1 MTETIKTNQHYYTK
15 EFSSYDNTENNFV
28 ANQELTVTITLN
40 EYRQLIEVK
49 SKKDKEIE
57 YYRNRYWE
65 KKSEAEK
72 LKEENSKLKNTI
84 FNLQTDEGEEDLT
97 NG

>member
-49 SKKDKEIE
+49 SKKTKKSKITEIDTG
-57 YYRNRYWE
+57 
-65 KKSEAEK
+65 KSEAEK

>member
-1 MTETIKTNQHYYTK
+1 
-15 EFSSYDNTENNFV
+15 NFV

-57 YYRNRYWE
+57 DYRNRYWE